1 MGFSREKV
9 KRQNNLLNCAGLPRR
24 FICDRSNHSVGMY
37 SMVNR
42 PLKSET
48 LLRLQEAMQ
57 RRHMTPKTQKTYV
70 AHVSS
75 LIRWGR
81 WKFGDWRDPKFMSR
95 EDVQQ
100 WLTDLATVK
109 HVSASTQ
116 NGCLQ
121 AAIFLFRELYGVEF
135 KDINALR
142 AISLKRKPVVLSEQ
156 ECATLIASLS
166 GPVKLLAM
174 LMYGSGLR
182 ISEAVSLRLKDLD
195 FDRLQIQVRCAKGQ
209 KDRFVMM
216 PRSAVDM
223 LKEQV
228 KNSKRLWE
236 YDRDRGTNRVDL
248 PGRYAIKSPSAAYSL
263 EWYWLFPSYKT
274 SRNPREGWIG
284 RHHVNDSRV
293 GATLKESAK
302 SVGILKKFS
311 PHVLRH
317 SFATHAC
324 DRGMNLVLLQELM
337 GHSDLKTTQIYL
349 HCSVRN
355 ATSQLSPLDALC
367 VATSVS

>member
-1 MGFSREKV
+1 
-9 KRQNNLLNCAGLPRR
+9 
-24 FICDRSNHSVGMY
+24 
-37 SMVNR
+37 MVNR

-48 LLRLQEAMQ
+48 LCRFQEAMQ
-57 RRHMTPKTQKTYV
+57 RRHMTAATQKTYI

-81 WKFGDWRDPKFMSR
+81 WKFGDWRDPKQMTR
-95 EDVQQ
+95 DDVQQ
-100 WLTDLATVK
+100 WLSDLATIK

-121 AAIFLFRELYGVEF
+121 AAVFLFRELYGMELE
-135 KDINALR
+135 DINALR
-142 AISLKRKPVVLSEQ
+142 AITLKRKPVVLSEE
-156 ECATLIASLS
+156 ECSKLISALS
-166 GPVKLLAM
+166 GQNKLLAM

-182 ISEAVSLRLKDLD
+182 IGEAVSLRLKDLD

-216 PRSAVDM
+216 PRSAVPM
-223 LKEQV
+223 LKEYV
-228 KNSKRLWE
+228 SRATRLWE
-236 YDRDRGTNRVDL
+236 HDRDRGTNRVDL
-248 PGRYAIKSPSAAYSL
+248 PGRYAIKSPSAAFSR

-284 RHHVNDSRV
+284 RHHVNSSRV
-293 GATLKESAK
+293 GETLKDAARAI
-302 SVGILKKFS
+302 GILKKLS

-324 DRGMNLVLLQELM
+324 DHGMNLILLRDLM
-337 GHSDLKTTQIYL
+337 GHTDVKTTEIYL

-355 ATSQLSPLDALC
+355 ATSQTSPLDMLVGSNAI
-367 VATSVS
+367 